1 MKLLRRDFIKSV
13 LGAAAGVSF
22 FSTKKAVSMGNLK
35 KFSDLLGGSVMH
47 KLGKTGLN
55 VYPIGFGGIV
65 VMNTQ
70 PEDAQRI
77 VAKAVEDGVN
87 YFDVAPSYG
96 DAEVKLGPALKP
108 FRKEVFL
115 ACKTQERTAEGAK
128 ANLDNSLKNLQTD
141 HFDVYQLHAI
151 TDVEKDVKAVF
162 AKGGAME
169 VILDAKKAGIIKY
182 VGFSAHS
189 PKAALA
195 AMNEYDFDTMMYP
208 INFCTHFGSGFED
221 AALKEAKKRNMGI
234 IALKALAKQQWQS
247 PEDKA
252 RYPKCWYE
260 PIDDEPTALLALSW
274 TKQQGVSVMLPP
286 GDERLFNLAMKLL
299 PQCKPLTESEIE
311 VLKNTTA
318 KLAPI
323 FTA

>member
-1 MKLLRRDFIKSV
+1 MKLLRRDFLRSV
-13 LGAAAGVSF
+13 FGTVAGVSF
-22 FSTKKAVSMGNLK
+22 SSTEKAVAMGYPK
-35 KFSDLLGGSVMH
+35 KLLDVLGGSVMN
-47 KLGKTGLN
+47 KLGKTGLK

-65 VMNTQ
+65 VMNAQ

-87 YFDVAPSYG
+87 YFDVAPMYG

-115 ACKTQERTAEGAK
+115 ACKTHERTATGAK
-128 ANLDNSLKNLQTD
+128 IHLDNSLKNLHTD
-141 HFDVYQLHAI
+141 YFDVYQLHAI

-169 VILDAKKAGIIKY
+169 VILDAKKSGIIKY

-189 PKAALA
+189 PQAALA
-195 AMNEYDFDTMMYP
+195 AMNEYDFDTVTYP
-208 INFCTHFGSGFED
+208 VNFCTHFGSGFED
-221 AALKEAKKRNMGI
+221 AVLKEAKRRNMGI
-234 IALKALAKQQWQS
+234 IALKALAKQQWQK

-260 PIDDEPTALLALSW
+260 PIDDEPTARLALSW

-286 GDERLFNLAMKLL
+286 GDERLFNLAMRLL
-299 PQCKPLTESEIE
+299 SQCKPLTESEIE
-311 VLKNTTA
+311 ILKKTA
-318 KLAPI
+318 AGLSPI
-323 FTA
+323 LTA